1 MQVVASR
8 GEDTD
13 LTSLVN
19 EAYKLSLQGGQVE
32 ENQTKPSKR
41 KTKSKPKYQDNDI
54 RLLVEKAKKA
64 EKPAYVYLESA
75 GIIKD
80 PVQDFIKIV

>member
-1 MQVVASR
+1 
-8 GEDTD
+8 
-13 LTSLVN
+13 
-19 EAYKLSLQGGQVE
+19 LQGGKFK
-32 ENQTKPSKR
+32 ENQTKPIQR
-41 KTKSKPKYQDNDI
+41 KTKTKPKYKDNDI
-54 RLLVEKAKKA
+54 RLLVENAKKA